1 MYADAEDYA
10 THELKLEPVK
20 PVSHRYCFMTGRHG
34 EFMYLKLGAACKIIF
49 FPFHFISSTP
59 LPPTRSFVQ
68 CMVLNI
74 EFFFFTGFAFGLLI
88 HSILL
93 IVYQVIFLTGN
104 DYTFYKCAS
113 VVTLALEVLFPIYS
127 LFVLFFIFKY
137 INVIINEYRGVAR
150 FFLMHAIGT
159 SLAMWI
165 HTIVRETAGAIA
177 IAQEYEDGGKIV
189 CQTKV
194 FFSIAIY
201 PIKFT
206 FRGSTQYRV
215 FRTG

>member
-1 MYADAEDYA
+1 MQASDVDGPNDLNDINLNVYVDAEDYA
-10 THELKLEPVK
+10 THELKLESVK

-34 EFMYLKLGAACKIIF
+34 EFMYLKLGAACKCLYLVPHTLLLLSIGLTELF
-49 FPFHFISSTP
+49 T
-59 LPPTRSFVQ
+59 
-68 CMVLNI
+68 
-74 EFFFFTGFAFGLLI
+74 FTGFAFGLLI
-88 HSILL
+88 HSVLL
-93 IVYQVIFLTGN
+93 IVYQVVFLTAN

-113 VVTLALEVLFPIYS
+113 VVTLALEILFPIYS

-177 IAQEYEDGGKIV
+177 IAQRYEDGNPSKIV
-189 CQTKV
+189 V
-194 FFSIAIY
+194 
-201 PIKFT
+201 
-206 FRGSTQYRV
+206 
-215 FRTG
+215 